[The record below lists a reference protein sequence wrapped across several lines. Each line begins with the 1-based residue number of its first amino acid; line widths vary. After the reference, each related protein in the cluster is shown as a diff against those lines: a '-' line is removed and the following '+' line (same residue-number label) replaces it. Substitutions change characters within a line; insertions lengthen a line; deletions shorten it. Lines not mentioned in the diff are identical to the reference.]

1 MLDGRLFYYDY
12 KDNENYILIERMQME
27 QVSLEPTSHMNLF
40 RTLPRRN
47 TKVTKY

>member
-27 QVSLEPTSHMNLF
+27 QVSALCYDNSAF
-40 RTLPRRN
+40 SRTPPN
-47 TKVTKY
+47 